1 MLLRGCHGAC
11 SRATT
16 SGCGPRGDRLRRS
29 GGMALDDSADGDSVT
44 MGMAGELV
52 EEAARQVAGQV
63 KWFDA
68 TRGFGFV
75 LSEDVER
82 DILLHVNVLRSFGQ
96 SSVAEGSKVE
106 LTVTRSARGYQA
118 LEVLAIEAP
127 ELGATDAQPAGPEY
141 LRPVADD
148 VPCEPARVKW
158 FDKAK
163 GFGFAN
169 VFGRTEDVFIHA
181 EVLRRSGLAD
191 LGPGEAVCLR
201 VTDGQR
207 GKLAVEVRPWEHADA

>member
-1 MLLRGCHGAC
+1 MGIEGVVVADRGG
-11 SRATT
+11 
-16 SGCGPRGDRLRRS
+16 
-29 GGMALDDSADGDSVT
+29 SA
-44 MGMAGELV
+44 AA
-52 EEAARQVAGQV
+52 EAALQVEGVV

-75 LSEDVER
+75 LSEMVER
-82 DILLHVNVLRSFGQ
+82 DILLHVNVLRTFGQ
-96 SSVAEGSKVE
+96 SSVAEGSRIE
-106 LTVTRSARGYQA
+106 MRVTRSPRGYQA
-118 LEVLAIEAP
+118 LEVLSVEAP
-127 ELGATDAQPAGPEY
+127 APGTEAVDAGPEY
-141 LRPVADD
+141 LRPVSDD

-169 VFGRTEDVFIHA
+169 VFGRGEDVFIHA

-191 LGPGEAVCLR
+191 LAPGEAVCLR

-207 GKLAVEVRPWEHADA
+207 GKLAVEVRPWENATV

>member
-1 MLLRGCHGAC
+1 MGAHGQSGAAVARAGDGM
-11 SRATT
+11 SRAT
-16 SGCGPRGDRLRRS
+16 GRDDEG
-29 GGMALDDSADGDSVT
+29 ALVA
-44 MGMAGELV
+44 MGILGEVV
-52 EEAARQVAGQV
+52 EDVRQVSGLV

-75 LSEDVER
+75 LSEMVER

-96 SSVAEGSKVE
+96 SSVAEGSRIDLKV
-106 LTVTRSARGYQA
+106 TQSPRGYQA
-118 LEVLAIEAP
+118 VEVVSIEAP
-127 ELGATDAQPAGPEY
+127 SPDAVAAAGAIAPEY
-141 LRPVADD
+141 LRPIDDD

-169 VFGRTEDVFIHA
+169 VFGRGEDVFIHA

-191 LGPGEAVCLR
+191 LAPGEAVCLR

-207 GKLAVEVRPWEHADA
+207 GKLALEVRPWEHASL